1 MLERAQSTNLGSRK
15 SAASPPFTMR
25 KLRQLALWGTAAAGA
40 MFMVVIA
47 GRSDVGSQRI
57 AALFPESHSTSSR
70 AARLKETP
78 AAAFDSEAAARELA
92 QAVHSL
98 AEDRDRLITRIA
110 ALEHNLDDV
119 TGSVARQIEA
129 VKAPPWP
136 SDAQPAAAT
145 PATIASTA
153 TPIVPAPAGSPSPLP
168 PFVAAAD
175 AMPGALPATAY
186 GIDLGGAQS
195 LQALHARW
203 EAYRAAR
210 PKLFEGLKP
219 LVSRKEVGRTK
230 RVQWRLL
237 VGPLPSIE
245 AATRLC
251 ASLAVF
257 ELFCLPTTFEGQH
270 LAER

>member
-1 MLERAQSTNLGSRK
+1 MLDRAQSTNVGSRK

-40 MFMVVIA
+40 MFIAVIA
-47 GRSDVGSQRI
+47 GRSDVGLQRI
-57 AALFPESHSTSSR
+57 GALFPESHSTSSR
-70 AARLKETP
+70 AARLKEAP

-136 SDAQPAAAT
+136 GDAQ

-153 TPIVPAPAGSPSPLP
+153 TPVVPAPAGSPSPLP

-175 AMPGALPATAY
+175 AMPDALPATAY
-186 GIDLGGAQS
+186 GIDLGGAHTV
-195 LQALHARW
+195 QALHARW

-219 LVSRKEVGRTK
+219 LVSRKEIGRTK

-237 VGPLPSIE
+237 VGPLPTIE

-257 ELFCLPTTFEGQH
+257 ELFCQPTTFEGQH